1 MAFST
6 ISSLAIAV
14 GSAIKKELWDKVKD
28 NLDDHETRINQVES
42 NASKISIWEDVF
54 VNGSQFSTYT
64 GIDYYEATTAFTIT
78 NANFRIFE
86 VGSNAGF
93 LEIDIKRSTTDFDSG
108 SFVSIF
114 TTKPKITYATASDD
128 DETTNQVFDA
138 GQINI
143 AIGDRLRFDITQTP
157 TSGVAP
163 SFYLKVYGEV

>member
-6 ISSLAIAV
+6 ISSLVIAV

-28 NLDDHETRINQVES
+28 NFDDHESRLNAVET

-54 VNGSQFSTYT
+54 INGSQFSTGT
-64 GIDYYEATTAFTIT
+64 NIDYYEATTVFTIT
-78 NANFRIFE
+78 NANFRIFT
-86 VGSNAGF
+86 VGSNTGF
-93 LEIDIKRSTTDFDSG
+93 LEVDIKRSTTDNDDG

-114 TTKPKITYATASDD
+114 TTKPKIDYSTAVDD

-143 AIGDRLRFDITQTP
+143 AIGDRLKFDITQTP

-163 SFYLKVYGEV
+163 RFMLKVYGE